1 MSVYFDRVCRVIVE
15 NKSKITIE
23 DCKIKFELTKS
34 SQAKENTGK
43 IEIYNLAPDT
53 RKLISQEDSLVRIA
67 AGYVNYKGL
76 IEIGQGDISRI
87 KTNRS
92 KTEVVT
98 ELYIAE
104 GLKRIKTNP
113 VSLSYAKNVKLS
125 DILSNLSTQTGF
137 SFRQVDVDTAKS
149 IQGGYSDMGAVDSI
163 LNNLALEYGFNW
175 SIQNGVILIRG
186 NKSTSRNE
194 IMLLTPESGLILNPE
209 SVKKVSRKL
218 EKSKIAKEEKNRRS
232 IQALLQPQLQ
242 VNDIIAVE
250 SQDLKGKF
258 KIEKITH
265 TGDTRGNDWYS
276 DMEIVAV

>member
-149 IQGGYSDMGAVDSI
+149 IR
-163 LNNLALEYGFNW
+163 L
-175 SIQNGVILIRG
+175 
-186 NKSTSRNE
+186 
-194 IMLLTPESGLILNPE
+194 
-209 SVKKVSRKL
+209 
-218 EKSKIAKEEKNRRS
+218 
-232 IQALLQPQLQ
+232 
-242 VNDIIAVE
+242 
-250 SQDLKGKF
+250 
-258 KIEKITH
+258 
-265 TGDTRGNDWYS
+265 
-276 DMEIVAV
+276 